1 MRYAKRILNLEEAC
15 DLLGFKKSYIYKLTS
30 QGLIPYSRPT
40 GKKLFFDREKLEAWM
55 LSNAND
61 ANIDSIAQ
69 STAQRILT
77 KIL

>member
-30 QGLIPYSRPT
+30 QGVIPYSRPT